1 MSRSRRA
8 IVSTCT
14 VFISSGYLSIAGAQS
29 QGIDATPT
37 ADGRS
42 SPQSSQQS
50 SQQSGQQSGQRFAY
64 TYGGV
69 TGETEQNRSYITG
82 GVSIEEARAL
92 EAARNN
98 YRIWVVTA
106 DRQSGAWLAGAEARV
121 VDGRGNTIL
130 DTTIEGPYLL
140 VDLEP
145 GRYTVE
151 VTMNGQT
158 QRHNV
163 TVGSRGTRQLM
174 TYFKADAEVSPDM
187 PDRQIAP
194 VGARTEIQPGG
205 GMAAGATQPEQ
216 ASGNDVPL
224 SQRLRQQQ

>member
-1 MSRSRRA
+1 MSQSIQPKTRPRTLA
-8 IVSTCT
+8 LLTALVLAGGPAFGQT
-14 VFISSGYLSIAGAQS
+14 SGT
-29 QGIDATPT
+29 DT
-37 ADGRS
+37 GRS
-42 SPQSSQQS
+42 P
-50 SQQSGQQSGQRFAY
+50 SGLDRPLPAQDS
-64 TYGGV
+64 TYHLGGV
-69 TGETEQNRSYITG
+69 TGETEQNRPYITG

-106 DRQSGAWLAGAEARV
+106 DRQSGAWLAGAKARV

-140 VDLEP
+140 VDLDP

-194 VGARTEIQPGG
+194 VGARTEIQPGE

-216 ASGNDVPL
+216 ASGTDVPL